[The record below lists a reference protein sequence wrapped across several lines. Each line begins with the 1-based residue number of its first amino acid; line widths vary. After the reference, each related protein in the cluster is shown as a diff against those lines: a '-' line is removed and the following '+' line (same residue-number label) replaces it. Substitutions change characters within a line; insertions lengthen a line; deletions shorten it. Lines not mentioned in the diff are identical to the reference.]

1 MNGAPVFK
9 QKSQNQNS
17 FQETVREVSRIFV
30 RYIWN
35 CWMILADGRVTPC
48 WLNFQ
53 RRESPPHISIE
64 RKGSFPWQDIYTM
77 YIKNCERFPGH
88 GFQVTLRLR
97 LHLRRSICLC
107 LLVLLIN
114 CQKSQ
119 MCLRQ
124 WQGHLLSCPGQPKNR
139 KNPTKRVTDTLQD
152 FWPDLSRP
160 SRYWSYF
167 PCSDHQYFPLVDH
180 RVPLLLSSC
189 WEPWE
194 NYWLYVNEWA
204 GPESHMVPALRDSQL
219 DSGQTSWRPNADWLE
234 HIRPYLG
241 RENEKITR
249 ARIWVGTAFI
259 VTVCALS
266 LTLCASQLK

>member
-1 MNGAPVFK
+1 
-9 QKSQNQNS
+9 
-17 FQETVREVSRIFV
+17 
-30 RYIWN
+30 
-35 CWMILADGRVTPC
+35 
-48 WLNFQ
+48 
-53 RRESPPHISIE
+53 
-64 RKGSFPWQDIYTM
+64 M

-97 LHLRRSICLC
+97 LRRSICLC

-180 RVPLLLSSC
+180 RVPLLLRALRKLMIVRKWMGWTRIPHGPCFEGLTAWQWTDILTSQC
-189 WEPWE
+189 GLARTHTPILRPREWE
-194 NYWLYVNEWA
+194 NNE
-204 GPESHMVPALRDSQL
+204 SKNL
-219 DSGQTSWRPNADWLE
+219 SWDCIYCYGLCVVFDTVCKPIKVTLCSTLKQISAHFCPSAVILKKQ
-234 HIRPYLG
+234 
-241 RENEKITR
+241 NEKLLFEIHQYIL
-249 ARIWVGTAFI
+249 ACILLLQNG
-259 VTVCALS
+259 
-266 LTLCASQLK
+266 

>member
-53 RRESPPHISIE
+53 RRESPPHRPHISIE

-97 LHLRRSICLC
+97 LRRSICLC

-114 CQKSQ
+114 CQKSR

-124 WQGHLLSCPGQPKNR
+124 WQGHLLSCPGQPKSR
-139 KNPTKRVTDTLQD
+139 KKSHKKGDRHIANFLVWFVLTFQILVI
-152 FWPDLSRP
+152 
-160 SRYWSYF
+160 
-167 PCSDHQYFPLVDH
+167 FPLQWSSGASFIE
-180 RVPLLLSSC
+180 LLLR
-189 WEPWE
+189 
-194 NYWLYVNEWA
+194 
-204 GPESHMVPALRDSQL
+204 ALRKTIDC
-219 DSGQTSWRPNADWLE
+219 T
-234 HIRPYLG
+234 
-241 RENEKITR
+241 
-249 ARIWVGTAFI
+249 
-259 VTVCALS
+259 
-266 LTLCASQLK
+266 